1 MSFAFAVFYEMRA
14 ASLRGS
20 PSQAKSLSQKLLQL
34 QQEAG
39 QYAVPNDFGARL
51 SQAGAVNLNAS
62 TSHDATQYT
71 ASLPSNKLELWF
83 ALEADRFQVLQ
94 SRPSSHFTLLYTETW
109 YNARCYKTA
118 RPLAYS
124 R

>member
-1 MSFAFAVFYEMRA
+1 MGLYKPFPAIYAGDHAQGVEIHYFDLAGLLAVFYEMRA

-20 PSQAKSLSQKLLQL
+20 PRQAKSLSQNLLKL

-83 ALEADRFQVLQ
+83 ALEADRFQVIL
-94 SRPSSHFTLLYTETW
+94 
-109 YNARCYKTA
+109 
-118 RPLAYS
+118 
-124 R
+124 

>member
-1 MSFAFAVFYEMRA
+1 MRE

-20 PSQAKSLSQKLLQL
+20 PSQAKKHLQELLKL

-83 ALEADRFQVLQ
+83 ALEADRFQVM
-94 SRPSSHFTLLYTETW
+94 LL
-109 YNARCYKTA
+109 
-118 RPLAYS
+118 S
-124 R
+124 